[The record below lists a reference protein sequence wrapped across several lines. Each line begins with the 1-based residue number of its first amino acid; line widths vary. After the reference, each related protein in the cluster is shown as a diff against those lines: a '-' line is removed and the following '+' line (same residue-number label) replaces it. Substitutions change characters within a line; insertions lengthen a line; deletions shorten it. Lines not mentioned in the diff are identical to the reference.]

1 MKRVSC
7 GPKLTLY
14 LAHSFQQFALS
25 CPAKRVRSFDSGKA
39 NSAITNHSWLAP
51 RSEISLWR
59 GKQVDAVEV
68 Q

>member
-7 GPKLTLY
+7 SPKTTPY

-25 CPAKRVRSFDSGKA
+25 YPAKRVRSFDSGQASNA
-39 NSAITNHSWLAP
+39 NANHSWLAP